1 MRAGLSPPAESLQT
15 QQHAHSAK
23 EAHQDARLG
32 HGDWGRS
39 IFRHGGLAHLHD
51 AGGRKPGGLRAHQRT
66 AEGED
71 ADEERS
77 ERAGAPGTSR
87 ERHGVKLRKHLWPE
101 MPGSATHE
109 SGRAFS
115 GQTALGPRK
124 ISVHPPRGIPVQ
136 RAPAKATIVAIPSM
150 PKKLL
155 SPAVPQPSTR
165 SRAGKAEARARAPA
179 SDALQR
185 AKEELERRVN
195 ERTAELRKA
204 NRELKTQINAR
215 HRLESELLKVSERE
229 RRRFGQDLHDET
241 CQGLAGLSLLAR
253 VIAGELEDASPAVKA
268 KMTLLSEQLRSL
280 MEQTRQIASGLH
292 PVALSGGLA
301 SAFRELAARVHLR
314 VPCKLSFE
322 EAITL
327 SEDEALA
334 FYRIA
339 QEATTN
345 ALRHAQASK
354 IEISLKRLRS
364 GIALTIRDDGVGLD
378 TETLPP
384 GSMGLD
390 IMRCRAHSIGAEFTA
405 KRGRHKGTQITCL
418 LGSPPQS
425 RRD

>member
-1 MRAGLSPPAESLQT
+1 
-15 QQHAHSAK
+15 
-23 EAHQDARLG
+23 
-32 HGDWGRS
+32 
-39 IFRHGGLAHLHD
+39 
-51 AGGRKPGGLRAHQRT
+51 
-66 AEGED
+66 
-71 ADEERS
+71 
-77 ERAGAPGTSR
+77 
-87 ERHGVKLRKHLWPE
+87 
-101 MPGSATHE
+101 MPKSATHE

-124 ISVHPPRGIPVQ
+124 ISVHPPRGILVQ
-136 RAPAKATIVAIPSM
+136 RVPAKATVVAIPPM
-150 PKKLL
+150 PKKPLP
-155 SPAVPQPSTR
+155 PAVPQPSTR
-165 SRAGKAEARARAPA
+165 SRAGKAEARTRTPA

-204 NRELKTQINAR
+204 NRELKAQINAR
-215 HRLESELLKVSERE
+215 NRLESELLKVSERE

-314 VPCKLSFE
+314 VSCQLSFE

-390 IMRCRAHSIGAEFTA
+390 IMRCRAHSIGAELTA
-405 KRGRHKGTQITCL
+405 KRRRHKGTQITCL
-418 LGSPPQS
+418 LGAPAIGPRS
-425 RRD
+425 RGRTHSCEIKYRLTPE